1 MAIFID
7 SADENEVK
15 LAREFGWVQGVTTN
29 PILLAQTGLP
39 PVDVIKRLS
48 GYSFKHFFY
57 QLVSTSLDDLVDEA
71 KEVYSIVGPGLVL
84 KVAPSAVGFRFVSTS
99 GSRYAC
105 CVTAI
110 YSPAQ
115 ALVARE
121 AGARYL
127 AVYVNR
133 ATHLLGDGIG
143 LVRSLAD
150 VLDGSQTEI
159 VAASLKSVEE
169 AVSASVAGAQH
180 ITVPFQVL
188 RDLPVNP
195 LSEKTMQSFEME
207 GVGIKLERTKHM
219 DKQS

>member
-7 SADENEVK
+7 SADENEVR

-39 PVDVIKRLS
+39 PVDVVKRLS
-48 GYSFKHFFY
+48 GYSFEHFFY
-57 QLVSTSLDDLVDEA
+57 QLVSTNLENLLEEA
-71 KEVYSIVGPGLVL
+71 KEVYSIVGAGLVL
-84 KVAPSAVGFRFVSTS
+84 KVAPSEVGFRFVSTS
-99 GSRYAC
+99 GSKYAC

-115 ALVARE
+115 ALVAR
-121 AGARYL
+121 AARARYV

-150 VLDGSQTEI
+150 VLDGSRTEI
-159 VAASLKSVEE
+159 VAASLKSVED

-188 RDLPVNP
+188 QALPVHP
-195 LSEKTMQSFEME
+195 LSDKTMQSFETE
-207 GVGIKLERTKHM
+207 GVGIKLERIKHM
-219 DKQS
+219 DQQS